1 MPEFLVQVF
10 WHLTIFIHKKY
21 FMYNKKVI
29 FWAACIGILFF
40 GMGITTLGSVKHG
53 LEQKYLLDEIA
64 SGTLFSILPFGILL
78 GSLLF
83 GPFCDKYGYKI
94 LLALTCFSMFI
105 GFEGI
110 AYSPSHSLLK
120 VSIFL
125 FGLGGGAIN
134 GATSALVSDISDKD
148 KGANLSLL
156 GVFFGIGALGMPFL
170 LGILENKFSYE
181 VILSVVGFATLV
193 VGIFYLLIKFP
204 PAKQAQGF
212 PVAKSLSLLKDSVL
226 ILIAFFLFCQSAF
239 EAIINNWTTTF
250 LTSGLSVPQN
260 QALYALSLFVVGMTL
275 MRLLL
280 GSVFRNTSLN
290 KLWTGA
296 FTMIFLGLL
305 FLFIGKYF
313 YLSVAGLILLG
324 AGLAGGFPL
333 MLGLVGDRYKELSGT
348 AFSLVFVIALLGN
361 MLINYGMGIIAQ
373 LYGIQHLITVAFIE
387 MLVMIILCYNIL
399 KNRMTPVE
407 SKTLKA
413 ESQLQQTNN

>member
-1 MPEFLVQVF
+1 
-10 WHLTIFIHKKY
+10 
-21 FMYNKKVI
+21 MYNKKII

-94 LLALTCFSMFI
+94 LLSLTCFSMFI

-120 VSIFL
+120 LSIFL

-170 LGILENKFSYE
+170 LGILENQFSYE
-181 VILSVVGFATLV
+181 VILSVVGFATLA

-204 PAKQAQGF
+204 PAKQGQGF
-212 PVAKSLSLLKDSVL
+212 PVAKSLSLFKDSVL

-250 LTSGLSVPQN
+250 LTSGLEVPQN
-260 QALYALSLFVVGMTL
+260 KALYALSLFVVGMTA

-280 GSVFRNTSLN
+280 GSIFRNTSLK
-290 KLWTGA
+290 KLWIGA
-296 FTMIFLGLL
+296 FSMIFLGLI

-373 LYGIQHLITVAFIE
+373 LYGIQHLVTVAFIE
-387 MLVMIILCYNIL
+387 MIVMIILCYNIL
-399 KNRMTPVE
+399 KNRTAKAE
-407 SKTLKA
+407 STTLKA
-413 ESQLQQTNN
+413 ETQLQ

>member
-1 MPEFLVQVF
+1 
-10 WHLTIFIHKKY
+10 
-21 FMYNKKVI
+21 MYNKKII

-94 LLALTCFSMFI
+94 LLSLTCFSMFI

-120 VSIFL
+120 LSIFL

-170 LGILENKFSYE
+170 LGILENQFSYE
-181 VILSVVGFATLV
+181 VILSVVGFATLA

-212 PVAKSLSLLKDSVL
+212 PVAKSLSLFKDSVL

-250 LTSGLSVPQN
+250 LTSGLAVPQN
-260 QALYALSLFVVGMTL
+260 KALYALSLFVVGMTA

-280 GSVFRNTSLN
+280 GSIFRNTSLK
-290 KLWTGA
+290 KLWIGA
-296 FTMIFLGLL
+296 FSMIFLGLI

-373 LYGIQHLITVAFIE
+373 LYGIRHLITVAFIE
-387 MLVMIILCYNIL
+387 MIVMIILCYNIL
-399 KNRMTPVE
+399 KNRTA
-407 SKTLKA
+407 KA
-413 ESQLQQTNN
+413 ESTTIKAEAQLQ

>member
-1 MPEFLVQVF
+1 
-10 WHLTIFIHKKY
+10 
-21 FMYNKKVI
+21 MYNKKII

-94 LLALTCFSMFI
+94 LLSLTCFSMFI

-120 VSIFL
+120 LSIFL

-170 LGILENKFSYE
+170 LGILENQFSYE
-181 VILSVVGFATLV
+181 VILSVAGFATLA

-204 PAKQAQGF
+204 PAKQGQGF
-212 PVAKSLSLLKDSVL
+212 PVAKSLSLFKDSVL

-250 LTSGLSVPQN
+250 LTSGLAVPQN
-260 QALYALSLFVVGMTL
+260 KALYALSLFVVGMTA

-280 GSVFRNTSLN
+280 GSIFRNTSLK
-290 KLWTGA
+290 KLWIGA
-296 FTMIFLGLL
+296 FSMIFLGLI

-373 LYGIQHLITVAFIE
+373 LYGIRHLITVAFIE
-387 MLVMIILCYNIL
+387 MIVMIILCYNIL
-399 KNRMTPVE
+399 KNRTAKAE
-407 SKTLKA
+407 STTLKA
-413 ESQLQQTNN
+413 EAQLQ